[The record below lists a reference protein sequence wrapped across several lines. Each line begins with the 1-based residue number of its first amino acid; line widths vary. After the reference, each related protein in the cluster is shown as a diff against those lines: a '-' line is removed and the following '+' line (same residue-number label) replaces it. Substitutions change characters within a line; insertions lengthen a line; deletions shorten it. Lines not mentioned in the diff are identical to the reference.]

1 MRRPKWIEK
10 IDNGLKRS
18 ALATPEV
25 LKMSQTVFS
34 FVFASLCIYWL
45 GAPVFRYFAV
55 LNWIDT
61 DAKITQ
67 LSYSDDYKAGKYHA
81 MERVDYDYWVDGK
94 KISARTVFHFL
105 DKGVCEQ
112 IVKGLKVGSVV
123 KIAYNPKEPTRSTPF
138 KSQEFI
144 PFYFAYLVTDEQ
156 NTAIA
161 SAK

>member
-1 MRRPKWIEK
+1 
-10 IDNGLKRS
+10 
-18 ALATPEV
+18 
-25 LKMSQTVFS
+25 MSQTVFS